1 MNLGFF
7 AIFFSFSVFLGWAT
21 FAQKKA
27 KHWAYQSII
36 DPEVPLTNSGNWG
49 TNEIDAFILS
59 KMEKENCK
67 PPVRAEDRIL
77 HRRLRHTLTG
87 LPSSSYKNQKFD
99 FQEKLEE
106 LLNSPHY
113 GEKWARHWM
122 DVARYADSNGLD
134 ENLAFAH
141 AWRYRDYLIDAFNR
155 DVPFD
160 QFITEQ
166 LAGDLLSD
174 GKSLAEANRLKVAT
188 GFLALGP
195 KLLAEPDPVKME
207 MDMIDEQLDV
217 VGQAFMAITI
227 GCARC
232 HDHMSD
238 PITTA
243 EYYGMAG
250 IFKST
255 KSMDEIKRPTRWHEH
270 VISSRDE

>member
-1 MNLGFF
+1 MPLFLINLIKKVFRQPKPLQSR
-7 AIFFSFSVFLGWAT
+7 FSRGDLRYTLVGL
-21 FAQKKA
+21 
-27 KHWAYQSII
+27 
-36 DPEVPLTNSGNWG
+36 
-49 TNEIDAFILS
+49 
-59 KMEKENCK
+59 
-67 PPVRAEDRIL
+67 PPVVKALD
-77 HRRLRHTLTG
+77 
-87 LPSSSYKNQKFD
+87 SFQFD
-99 FQEKLEE
+99 QALEE
-106 LLNSPHY
+106 LLASPHY

-141 AWRYRDYLIDAFNR
+141 AWRYRDYLIDVFNQ
-155 DVPFD
+155 DLPFD
-160 QFITEQ
+160 RFVVEQ
-166 LAGDLLSD
+166 LAGDILAA
-174 GKSLAEANRLKVAT
+174 GKKLDEANRLKIAT

-217 VGQAFMAITI
+217 VGQAFLGITI

-250 IFKST
+250 IFKVREVWKNFASN
-255 KSMDEIKRPTRWHEH
+255 SM
-270 VISSRDE
+270 V